1 MWLEFLLLFVAIW
14 LLYKLYFSD
23 FSYWEQK
30 GFPCVK
36 GRFPFGSQANIVLMT
51 EYTGIALQQIYEKLA
66 PHPFGGIYIVRRCEL
81 LLRDPEIIKKIL
93 IKDFTHFVSRTSI
106 KPATFLQR
114 HLFNANGD
122 LWRALRIKLSPTFTS
137 GRLKSMFNLFNECSM
152 KLDGK
157 LKCLADNEENLDVKE
172 LMSRFTTDI
181 ICTCAFGLD
190 VNSLDRPDN
199 KLRELGKTIFT
210 KFSWKI
216 HIVRLLLLVMP
227 FLRKMISV
235 RTNSIELETYLLK
248 TITDTVAYR
257 EKNNIRRNDF
267 LDLLID
273 IMKNDNLSVDG
284 RLGKLSS
291 EEHGSVDNLK
301 MDLKLMTANC
311 FAFFAAGF
319 ETSSSVQANCLYE
332 LALNQDIQD
341 KLRNEIDEVL
351 KRYNGEISYQALQ
364 EMPYLEQVISETL
377 RKYPTVPTVSR
388 ICDKNYQI
396 PETNLVID
404 KGTSVVIPVYALH
417 HDSKYYPDPEKFQP
431 ERFAPENKSSIPS
444 CAYLPFG
451 EGPRICIGMRFGLLQ
466 TKTGIVTT
474 LAKYKLLKTDDTPER
489 LTFEPAN
496 FISKVREKISLK
508 IVHRDNKNI

>member
-1 MWLEFLLLFVAIW
+1 MWLELLLFLFAIW
-14 LLYKLYFSD
+14 LLYKLYIND
-23 FSYWEQK
+23 FNYWEQK
-30 GFPCVK
+30 GFPSIK
-36 GRFPFGSQANIVLMT
+36 GTFPFGSQASLVLMNDYFG
-51 EYTGIALQQIYEKLA
+51 EIHQQVYRKLA
-66 PHPFGGIYIVRRCEL
+66 PHPYGGVYVIKRREL
-81 LLRDPEIIKKIL
+81 FLRDPEIIKKVL
-93 IKDFTHFVSRTSI
+93 IKDFAYFKSRNNFPGAS
-106 KPATFLQR
+106 FLQK
-114 HLFNANGD
+114 HLFNVNGD
-122 LWRALRIKLSPTFTS
+122 LWRALRIKLTPTFTS
-137 GRLKSMFNLFNECSM
+137 GKLKAMFNLFKECSI
-152 KLDGK
+152 KLDEHFK
-157 LKCLADNEENLDVKE
+157 ELADKEENIDVKDWTA
-172 LMSRFTTDI
+172 RFTTDI
-181 ICTCAFGLD
+181 ISTCAFGLET
-190 VNSLDRPDN
+190 NSLDDPDN
-199 KLRELGKTIFT
+199 ELRKIGQSIFNP
-210 KFSWKI
+210 FSWKI
-216 HIVRLLLLVMP
+216 VLIRLLILVMP
-227 FLRKMISV
+227 FLLNVVKF
-235 RTNSIELETYLLK
+235 RTDSKKLETTLLK
-248 TITDTVAYR
+248 IISDTIAYR

-301 MDLKLMTANC
+301 MDLELMTAQS
-311 FAFFAAGF
+311 FVFFAAGF

-364 EMPYLEQVISETL
+364 EMPYLEQVISETM
-377 RKYPTVPTVSR
+377 RKYPTLPFLNR
-388 ICDKNYQI
+388 ICDKDYQI
-396 PETNLVID
+396 PETNLVIE
-404 KGTSVVIPVYALH
+404 KGTRILIPVYALH
-417 HDSKYYPDPEKFQP
+417 HDPKYYPNPEKFQP